1 MPDHIIAVDGGN
13 SKTDAV
19 IAATTGRLLARVT
32 GPGVVSPL
40 TDVASW
46 RQGLDDLV
54 TRARREAR
62 LPPTSTALYAV
73 YMLANCD
80 FDKERRIAQRTLAA
94 LGYSEQTVVHNDTLA
109 VLRAGASRPWGVA
122 IVAGAG
128 INGVGVHPSGRTA
141 GFLALGPY
149 TGDSGGG
156 RDIGTDGL
164 GAAIRARDGRGPAT
178 VLTTL
183 VPRHFGVR
191 TPEDVA
197 IAVHSGAIVEEELH
211 VLAPVVFAASASGDA
226 VAIGIIEA
234 FGTEVATMSLALIR
248 RLKLMRSDVEVVLG
262 GGTLQTGSQ
271 LLLDHI
277 TARILGQVPRASV
290 SVLTVAPV
298 VGAVVEA
305 FRLLEIGTTAM
316 TRARNAIPAR
326 STA

>member
-19 IAATTGRLLARVT
+19 IVATSGRLLARVT

-40 TDVASW
+40 TDLASW
-46 RQGLDDLV
+46 RAGLSDLV
-54 TRARREAR
+54 ARARREAR
-62 LPPTSTALYAV
+62 LPPASTARYGV

-80 FDKERRIAQRTLAA
+80 FTKERSVAQRTLAA
-94 LGYSEQTVVHNDTLA
+94 LGFAEQTVVHNDTVA
-109 VLRAGASRPWGVA
+109 VLRAGATRPWGVA

-128 INGVGVHPSGRTA
+128 INGVGVHPSGRIA
-141 GFLALGPY
+141 RFLALGPY

-156 RDIGTDGL
+156 RDIGVAGL

-178 VLTTL
+178 ALTTL
-183 VPRHFGVR
+183 VPRHFGMR

-197 IAVHSGAIVEEELH
+197 IAVHGGTILEDELH

-234 FGTEVATMSLALIR
+234 FGTEVATMAVALTR
-248 RLKLMRSDVEVVLG
+248 RLKLMRAEVEVVLG
-262 GGTLQTGSQ
+262 GGTLQTGDQ
-271 LLLDHI
+271 RLLDRI
-277 TARILGQVPRASV
+277 TTAINEQVPGASV

-305 FRLLEIGTTAM
+305 FRLLEIGKSAM

>member
-1 MPDHIIAVDGGN
+1 MPDHVIAVDGGN
-13 SKTDAV
+13 SKTDVV
-19 IAATTGRLLARVT
+19 IVATTGRLLARVT
-32 GPGVVSPL
+32 GRGVVSPL
-40 TDVASW
+40 TDLASW
-46 RQGLDDLV
+46 RAGLADLV
-54 TRARREAR
+54 ARARREAR
-62 LPPTSTALYAV
+62 LPATSKARYGV

-80 FDKERRIAQRTLAA
+80 FANERRIAQGALAA
-94 LGYSEQTVVHNDTLA
+94 LGYSEHTVVHNDTVA
-109 VLRAGASRPWGVA
+109 VLRAGATRPWGVA

-128 INGVGVHPSGRTA
+128 INGVGVHPSGRVA
-141 GFLALGPY
+141 RFLALGPY

-156 RDIGTDGL
+156 RDIGTAGL

-178 VLTTL
+178 VLTSL

-197 IAVHSGAIVEEELH
+197 IAVHSGTIVEDELH

-226 VAIGIIEA
+226 VAINIIEA
-234 FGTEVATMSLALIR
+234 FGTEVATMAVALIR
-248 RLKLMRSDVEVVLG
+248 RLSLMRTDVEVVLG
-262 GGTLQTGSQ
+262 GGTLQTGDQ

-277 TARILGQVPRASV
+277 TAAITAQVPGALV

-305 FRLLEIGTTAM
+305 FRLLEIGKPAM

-326 STA
+326 SST

>member
-13 SKTDAV
+13 SKTDVV
-19 IAATTGRLLARVT
+19 IVATTGRLLARVT

-40 TDVASW
+40 TDLTSW
-46 RQGLDDLV
+46 REGLAEV
-54 TRARREAR
+54 VSRARHEAR
-62 LPPTSTALYAV
+62 LAPTSKARYGV

-80 FDKERRIAQRTLAA
+80 FANERRVAQRALDS
-94 LGYSEQTVVHNDTLA
+94 LGYTEHTAVHNDTLA
-109 VLRAGASRPWGVA
+109 VLRAGATRPWGVA

-128 INGVGVHPSGRTA
+128 INGVGVHPSGRVA

-156 RDIGTDGL
+156 RDIGVAGL

-178 VLTTL
+178 ALTTL
-183 VPRHFGVR
+183 VPRHYGMR

-197 IAVHSGAIVEEELH
+197 IAVHGGTILEDELR

-226 VAIGIIEA
+226 VAIDIIEA
-234 FGTEVATMSLALIR
+234 FGAEVATMAVALIR
-248 RLKLMRSDVEVVLG
+248 RLSLMRTDVEVVLG
-262 GGTLQTGSQ
+262 GGTLQTGDQ
-271 LLLDHI
+271 MLVDQI
-277 TARILGQVPRASV
+277 TTAIIGQVPGASV

-305 FRLLEIGTTAM
+305 FRLLEIGKPAM

-326 STA
+326 STP